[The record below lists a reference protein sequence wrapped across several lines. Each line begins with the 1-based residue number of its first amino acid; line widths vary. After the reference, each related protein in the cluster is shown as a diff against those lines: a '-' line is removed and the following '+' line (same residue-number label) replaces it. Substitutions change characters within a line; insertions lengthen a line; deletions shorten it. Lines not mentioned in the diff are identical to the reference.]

1 MVTSLLV
8 NAVILAAERRPEGL
22 ILANRGDRS
31 RVLGWIG

>member
-31 RVLGWIG
+31 CAVGSIG